1 VATRTNALRS
11 AASPAAFVEVWWR
24 RGRTWAPLLIV
35 VFGALAALGA
45 NASFPAA
52 LTALANLLVGGFLLW
67 TVRGEAPAIPM
78 PWKIS
83 AGLFLLAL
91 LIPFVRLG
99 LGAPPAAAQP
109 LAALALAHGGSVIPD
124 QTLVEIAK
132 LLGLAGLV
140 VALAV
145 AATNIQ
151 RALTLIQVLQAC
163 AVVYTLIALTL
174 YQAAP
179 PLVLGSEKTGHWDR
193 FTGTLQNANAAG
205 AVFGLFAILGAGLL
219 RRQLSQLVDLHPM
232 MRRSRYGELVIQGLV
247 IVLFIGACAL
257 TRSRISLGALA
268 IALAFLSLGAI
279 PRRFFRNVQV
289 GRRINFAAMAVAVT
303 LVALLGGSAFLRGD
317 FGQNLQGRVDGL
329 GHILRLTLEAPW
341 GFGLGSFRVAFE
353 HELPAASAPEIW
365 NYGAAHNSIL
375 QAALEGGWLFAAL
388 LLASVLFLVL
398 PAITAAAPRG
408 ARSVKLS
415 LAVSLLLLGAI
426 SLTDIVLNVP
436 AAATLGACLLGLFA
450 ASATWNEASAPANK
464 IGPGGALLQGAGG

>member
-1 VATRTNALRS
+1 LI
-11 AASPAAFVEVWWR
+11 EVWWR

-35 VFGALAALGA
+35 VFGTLTALGA

-52 LTALANLLVGGFLLW
+52 LTALADLLVGGFLLW
-67 TVRGEAPAIPM
+67 TVRGEAPAIPT

-83 AGLFLLAL
+83 AVLFLLAV
-91 LIPFVRLG
+91 LIPLVRLG
-99 LGAPPAAAQP
+99 LGAPPATAQP
-109 LAALALAHGGSVIPD
+109 LAALALAHGGSVMPD

-145 AATNIQ
+145 AAANVQ
-151 RALTLIQVLQAC
+151 RTLTLIQVLQGG
-163 AVVYTLIALTL
+163 AVVYTLVAVVL
-174 YQAAP
+174 YQADP
-179 PLVLGSEKTGHWDR
+179 SLVLGSEKTLHLGR
-193 FTGTLQNANAAG
+193 FTGTLLNANAAG

-232 MRRSRYGELVIQGLV
+232 MRRARYGELTLQILV
-247 IVLFIGACAL
+247 ILLFVGACAL

-279 PRRFFRNVQV
+279 PRRFFRSVQV
-289 GRRINFAAMAVAVT
+289 GRRINFAAMAFAVI
-303 LVALLGGSAFLRGD
+303 LVGLIGGSAFLRGD

-329 GHILRLTLEAPW
+329 AHILRLTLEAPW
-341 GFGLGSFRVAFE
+341 GFGLGSFRVAFA
-353 HELPAASAPEIW
+353 HELPAAAAPSIW

-388 LLASVLFLVL
+388 LVASVVFLVA
-398 PAITAAAPRG
+398 PAIAAAAPRG
-408 ARSVKLS
+408 GRSVKLS
-415 LAVSLLLLGAI
+415 LAVGLLLLGAI

-436 AAATLGACLLGLFA
+436 AAANLGACLLGLFA
-450 ASATWNEASAPANK
+450 ATAVWSEPSTPAEV
-464 IGPGGALLQGAGG
+464 AAGGPVGEGVAG